1 MHRRTF
7 LAVSVAA
14 GAASLLRSR
23 PARAA
28 ADYSGV
34 KTGSYLTDLTVLAT
48 VEAQKIFTEGP
59 CCDRRGTVYF
69 TNTAASAIMRWDGKA
84 LSVFRQDK
92 NAANGLL
99 FDRQG
104 RLVACEGES
113 GRVTRTDMATGAIT
127 VLCDQFEGKPLG
139 GPNDLAFDAAGRI
152 YFTSRMAPTA
162 SAVNN
167 SAGGNVNSVYRI
179 DPDGRVTRVLH
190 APDIDMPNGLVTSPD
205 DKILYLVESDGREG
219 RKRKIVAYDLSAD
232 GTPTNPRTHVEF
244 YPGRSGDG
252 MAIDAEGNL
261 YIAAGLHKTRGTSET
276 LDTRP
281 GIHVVTPAGKLVDFL
296 ETPPPDTLTNC
307 RFGGEDLRTLYITS
321 GNKLLSA
328 KSRIPG
334 KSLYRPEA

>member
-7 LAVSVAA
+7 LTAAAAA
-14 GAASLLRSR
+14 GAASLLRSKR
-23 PARAA
+23 LVAA

-34 KTGSYLTDLTVLAT
+34 KTGSYLTDLTTLAT
-48 VEAQKIFTEGP
+48 VEAPKIFTEGP
-59 CCDRRGTVYF
+59 CCNRAGTVYF
-69 TNTAASAIMRWDGKA
+69 TNTEASAIMRWDGKA
-84 LSVFRQDK
+84 LSVFRQDA

-99 FDRQG
+99 FDRSG
-104 RLVACEGES
+104 RLVACEGKA
-113 GRVTRTDMATGAIT
+113 GRVTRTDMSTGAIT

-152 YFTSRMAPTA
+152 YFTSRMAPDA
-162 SAVNN
+162 P
-167 SAGGNVNSVYRI
+167 AGGNVNSVYRI

-190 APDIDMPNGLVTSPD
+190 APDIDMPNGIVTSPD

-219 RKRKIVAYDLSAD
+219 RKRRIVAYDLSAD
-232 GTPTNPRTHVEF
+232 GTPTGGRTHVEF
-244 YPGRSGDG
+244 SPGRSGDG
-252 MAIDAEGNL
+252 MAVDAEGNL

-281 GIHVVTPAGKLVDFL
+281 GIHVVTPVGKLVDFV
-296 ETPPPDTLTNC
+296 ETPEDTLTNC

-321 GNKLLSA
+321 GSKLLSA